1 MELVTPGLGL
11 LFWMTLAFGILFF
24 ILKKFAWKPILKM
37 IDEREKSI
45 EAALS
50 TAEKAKKEMQ
60 ELNAINE
67 RLLNEAKV
75 ERDNMLKEAR
85 ETKEQLIKEAKD
97 KAKAE
102 SDKLLAAAREAIV
115 NEKNSA
121 IAEVKNQ
128 VASLSI
134 EIAEKIL
141 KGELSNDA
149 KQKALN
155 EQLLNDIK
163 LN

>member
-24 ILKKFAWKPILKM
+24 ILKKFAWKPILTM
-37 IDEREKSI
+37 ISEREKSI
-45 EAALS
+45 EDALNA
-50 TAEKAKKEMQ
+50 AEKAKKEMR

-67 RLLNEAKV
+67 KLLNDAKI

-85 ETKEQLIKEAKD
+85 EVKEQLIKEAKD
-97 KAKAE
+97 KAKNE
-102 SDKLLAAAREAIV
+102 SEKLLVAAREAIV
-115 NEKNSA
+115 NEKNAA
-121 IAEVKNQ
+121 ITEVKNQ